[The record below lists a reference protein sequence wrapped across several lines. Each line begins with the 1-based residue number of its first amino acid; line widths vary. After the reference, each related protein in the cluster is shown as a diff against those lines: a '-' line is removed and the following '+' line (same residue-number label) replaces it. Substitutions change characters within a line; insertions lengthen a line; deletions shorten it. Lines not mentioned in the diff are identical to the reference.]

1 MELKD
6 TIDGMLSK
14 DYKERYIAEY
24 RQLDIRITKLDA
36 ILEKEDKKKLEFKLN
51 TPIEMLLD
59 QYYAML
65 KYRRILRARAKYE
78 GINLD

>member
-1 MELKD
+1 MELKG
-6 TIDGMLSK
+6 TIDGMLSE

-24 RQLDIRITKLDA
+24 RQLDIRINKLNA
-36 ILEKEDKKKLEFKLN
+36 ILEQEHKKKLDFKLN

-59 QYYAML
+59 QRYAML
-65 KYRRILRARAKYE
+65 KYRQILRARAKYE

>member
-6 TIDGMLSK
+6 TIDGMLSD

-24 RQLDIRITKLDA
+24 RQLDIRINKLNA
-36 ILEKEDKKKLEFKLN
+36 ILEQEHKKKLDFKLN

-59 QYYAML
+59 QRYAML
-65 KYRRILRARAKYE
+65 KYRQILRARAKYE

>member
-6 TIDGMLSK
+6 TIDGMLSD
-14 DYKERYIAEY
+14 DYIERFITEY
-24 RQLDIRITKLDA
+24 RQLDIRINKLNA
-36 ILEKEDKKKLEFKLN
+36 ILEQEHKKKLDFKLN

-59 QYYAML
+59 QRYAML
-65 KYRRILRARAKYE
+65 KYMQILRARAKYE